1 MATKT
6 VYEQLDYDSK
16 CALHTLKCT
25 LDSMYANYVTAGQ
38 KTNKNAVISAL
49 TEIEQ
54 VSKGIAEHA
63 RLLAEKLEDGTGD
76 PTPKAKGKG
85 KAAPPKDE
93 SFEDKIR
100 RMVAEEVKKH
110 LKIDG
115 CYYDGG
121 GSVTL
126 LWDKKE
132 FASDSL

>member
-25 LDSMYANYVTAGQ
+25 LDSMYANYVTSGQ

-49 TEIEQ
+49 VEIEQ

-63 RLLAEKLEDGTGD
+63 RLLIEKLEDGTGD
-76 PTPKAKGKG
+76 TVPKGKTKG
-85 KAAPPKDE
+85 KTAVAKDE
-93 SFEDKIR
+93 SFEGKIR

-115 CYYDGG
+115 SYYDGA

>member
-1 MATKT
+1 MAPKT

-49 TEIEQ
+49 TEIDR
-54 VSKGIAEHA
+54 VCGGIAEHA
-63 RLLAEKLEDGTGD
+63 RLLAEKLEEGTGD
-76 PTPKAKGKG
+76 TVPKAKGKG

-93 SFEDKIR
+93 TIEDKLR

>member
-6 VYEQLDYDSK
+6 VYEQLDYESK
-16 CALHTLKCT
+16 CAIHTLKCT

-54 VSKGIAEHA
+54 ISGGIAKHA
-63 RLLAEKLEDGTGD
+63 RLLVEKLEDGTGD
-76 PTPKAKGKG
+76 PSPKSKPKGKTTVT
-85 KAAPPKDE
+85 KDE
-93 SFEDKIR
+93 SIEDKFR

-115 CYYDGG
+115 CYYDGAG
-121 GSVTL
+121 HVNL

-132 FASDSL
+132 LASSSL